1 MMRIHSIKNK
11 IFSNYKNNK
20 YSYTKYNFN
29 IKILLN
35 DSETNFPLDKIY
47 NTISY

>member
-11 IFSNYKNNK
+11 IISNYKNNK

-29 IKILLN
+29 VNIILN
-35 DSETNFPLDKIY
+35 DSEQIFSLDKS
-47 NTISY
+47 TI